1 MNKEIKSIENQLKL
15 FNKLAGKGSQTQRT
29 ISKDLNVALGVA
41 NTMIKKFVKKGLL
54 KLNEAPMKRYLYY
67 ITAKGFV
74 EKARLIKEFVH
85 SSLDFYRKAKIEFE
99 KIFLEIKKSKYKTI
113 VLTGTGEL
121 TEIAILSANLTES
134 KNIIVYEKNY
144 NQKKFCGIQVIDKID
159 KFKSKND
166 KFVFILTQ
174 PNNSM
179 RVYKELSKYNF
190 KIYKPKFLLL
200 D

>member
-15 FNKLAGKGSQTQRT
+15 FNKLARKGNQTQRT
-29 ISKDLNVALGVA
+29 ISKELNVALGVA
-41 NTMIKKFVKKGLL
+41 NTMIKRFVKKGLL

-67 ITAKGFV
+67 VTAKGFV
-74 EKARLIKEFVH
+74 EKAKLVREFVH
-85 SSLDFYRKAKIEFE
+85 SSLNFYRKAKIEFE

-113 VLTGTGEL
+113 VLIGTGEL
-121 TEIAILSANLTES
+121 TEIAILSANITES
-134 KNIIVYEKNY
+134 KNIIIYEKNY
-144 NQKKFCGIQVIDKID
+144 SEKKFCGVNIEGNIE

>member
-15 FNKLAGKGSQTQRT
+15 FNKLTGKGNQTQRS
-29 ISKDLNVALGVA
+29 ISKELNVALGVA
-41 NTMIKKFVKKGLL
+41 NTMIKRFVKKGLL

-67 ITAKGFV
+67 VTTKGFV

-99 KIFLEIKKSKYKTI
+99 KIFTEIKKSKYKTI
-113 VLTGTGEL
+113 ILTGTGEL

-144 NQKKFCGIQVIDKID
+144 SKKKFYGVNVVNNLE
-159 KFKSKND
+159 KFKTKNN
-166 KFVFILTQ
+166 KVVFILTQ
-174 PNNSM
+174 PINSM
-179 RVYKELSKYNF
+179 KVYKELLKYNF